1 MGQYSKVSDPSFG
14 AVVLTFD
21 YENISNLMTF
31 ATRRCS
37 QKFGQFFYELFRERG
52 FAGQRSLRMK
62 NQLYKIC
69 SCYVSLECILY
80 WFENTKEP
88 MPENQYLR
96 RIHSIIDSIRK
107 SYFYWGVRCGY
118 SILKRSVKLTRFK
131 SFPLQLSRH
140 QDIPLLSFVRV
151 ASSTLLRCG

>member
-1 MGQYSKVSDPSFG
+1 MFMLCTTGMQ
-14 AVVLTFD
+14 
-21 YENISNLMTF
+21 
-31 ATRRCS
+31 
-37 QKFGQFFYELFRERG
+37 
-52 FAGQRSLRMK
+52 
-62 NQLYKIC
+62 
-69 SCYVSLECILY
+69 ILY

-131 SFPLQLSRH
+131 SFPLQLSGH
-140 QDIPLLSFVRV
+140 QNIPLLSFVRV
-151 ASSTLLRCG
+151 ASSTILRCGWVFISARSVENCISVERLNTLNTDLQSLLENIKKFAAG